1 MAAPISARKRTAI
14 LKAIKAGGSS
24 RAQIAR
30 DHKVSGSTVS
40 KIAKEAG
47 IEAPFD
53 RAHTKTATQAR
64 VTDMAARRAKLAELL
79 LQDAYALRERA
90 WETYPVVN
98 MTPDGPEITYLPL
111 PPARDT
117 QALYTA
123 LGITVDKHV
132 MIVKHDADPG
142 TDSAKSMLAD
152 LGRALGVAAEALSE
166 TGSDKP
172 DVG

>member
-1 MAAPISARKRTAI
+1 MPPIPERKRKAI
-14 LKAIKAGGSS
+14 LKDVRAGKMS
-24 RAQIAR
+24 RNAIAR
-30 DHKVSGSTVS
+30 KHGVAPSSIRL
-40 KIAKEAG
+40 IADRAG
-47 IEAPFD
+47 IESAFD
-53 RAHTKTATQAR
+53 RSTTKSATRAHM
-64 VTDMAARRAKLAELL
+64 VDLAAKRAELAELL
-79 LQDAYALRERA
+79 LEDARALRDRA
-90 WETYPVVN
+90 WDPYPVVN

-123 LGITVDKHV
+123 LGISVDKHLV
-132 MIVKHDADPG
+132 ITKHDADPG

-166 TGSDKP
+166 P

>member
-1 MAAPISARKRTAI
+1 MAAPITARKRSAI

-53 RAHTKTATQAR
+53 RAHTKNATQAR
-64 VTDMAARRAKLAELL
+64 TVDMAARRAELAELL
-79 LQDAYALRERA
+79 LGDAFKLRDRV
-90 WETYPVVN
+90 WDKYQVVSFG
-98 MTPDGPEITYLPL
+98 PDGPEIAYLNL
-111 PPARDT
+111 PPAKDT
-117 QALYTA
+117 QCLMASV
-123 LGITVDKHV
+123 GIAIDKHLV
-132 MIVKHDADPG
+132 ITKHDADPG

-166 TGSDKP
+166 PSSDKP